1 MLEGTG
7 VGAPQAWRAR
17 SDLHDRRAVRAGAP
31 HARGGPHRRGEE
43 TVETIVQELRQAAR
57 TLWRAPGFAAVAV
70 LTLGLGIG
78 ASTAIFSVVEGVL
91 LRSLPYP
98 EPDAIVRVFQVNDE
112 GGRTPFSHPNLE
124 DVRAQNRTFSGL
136 AQYAVGATPV
146 TVGEELSLTGI
157 AAVSGE
163 FFDVVGIHPAI
174 GRAFT
179 AEEAAGRGAPVAV
192 VSHEFWQGALGGMR
206 DLSSLELRT
215 QSGAMSIVG
224 VMPPGF
230 AFPDRA
236 DVDVIT
242 PYAERPSPSRTAHSW
257 RVIGR
262 LRDGV
267 TLAQARQDLSAI
279 ARRLKAEYGD
289 DTWMAD
295 AAAVP
300 LHEHLVGNVR
310 PALLVLLAASAVLL
324 LIACANV
331 VNLLLSRMAM
341 RQRELAVRLALGAG
355 TGRLVRQYLA
365 EALVL
370 SLAGGAVGVLLAAWG
385 VDALLA
391 LEPGRLPRLD
401 EIGVNATVLGYALV
415 VSILTATTLG
425 LLMAWRSTR
434 ADVRGTLA
442 ASQRTMA
449 GGASSRRVR
458 AGLVVAEVAMTIV
471 LLAGAGLLVRSFAR
485 LLAVDPGFRTEG
497 AVVMDVMLP
506 MVRDRESAVR
516 NARFVE
522 ELTARVRAVPGV
534 EHVGVVD
541 APPLSGRGPDG
552 MFLILDRPDEVQNFD
567 DWRRIS
573 KNPDRTGYAE
583 YRQASGDYFRAMGIP
598 LVAGRLF
605 DERDHADAP
614 HVAVISESLAR
625 TRWPGEDPIG
635 KIIQF
640 GNMDGDLRPMT
651 IVGVV
656 GDVRHESLEA
666 EPAPTFYG
674 NAARRAVMGRVS
686 VVIAG
691 PGART
696 AVGSA
701 RAAAQALDPT
711 IPVRFQ
717 MIEELFSDSLAER
730 RFSMLLLGIFALV
743 ALFVAAAGLY
753 GVISYLVAQRTREV
767 GIRIAVGARPADVM
781 RLVVGQGAALAAA
794 GVACGILAALAL
806 TRFLAGM
813 VYGIGTTDPVT
824 FAGVAGVLLGV
835 AVLASWVPARRAV
848 RVDPMVALRE
858 E

>member
-1 MLEGTG
+1 M
-7 VGAPQAWRAR
+7 A
-17 SDLHDRRAVRAGAP
+17 
-31 HARGGPHRRGEE
+31 
-43 TVETIVQELRQAAR
+43 TIVQELRQAAR
-57 TLWRAPGFAAVAV
+57 GLWRTPGFAVVAV
-70 LTLGLGIG
+70 LTLGVGIG
-78 ASTAIFSVVEGVL
+78 ASTAVFSVVEGVL

-98 EPDAIVRVFQVNDE
+98 DPDGLVRVFQVNDE
-112 GGRTPFSHPNLE
+112 GKRSPFSHPNLE
-124 DVRAQNRTFSGL
+124 DVRASNRTFTGL
-136 AQYAVGATPV
+136 AQYAVGSTPV
-146 TVGEELSLTGI
+146 MVGDELSMTGI
-157 AAVSGE
+157 ALVSSE
-163 FFDVVGIHPAI
+163 FFDVVGIHPVV
-174 GRAFT
+174 GRGFT
-179 AEEAAGRGAPVAV
+179 AEEAAGTGAPVVV
-192 VSHEFWQGALGGMR
+192 VSHEFWQGALGGVR
-206 DLSSLELRT
+206 DLSLLTLRL
-215 QSGAMSIVG
+215 QSGAVSVVG

-230 AFPDRA
+230 EFPDGV
-236 DVDVIT
+236 DVDVIS
-242 PYAERPSPSRTAHSW
+242 PYAERQNPSRTAHNW

-267 TLAQARQDLSAI
+267 TLAQARQDLTAI

-289 DTWMAD
+289 ETWMVD
-295 AAAVP
+295 AAVVP

-310 PALLVLLAASAVLL
+310 PALLVLLAASGVLL

-355 TGRLVRQYLA
+355 TGRLVRHYVA

-370 SLAGGAVGVLLAAWG
+370 SLTGGAVGVLLAAWG

-391 LEPGRLPRLD
+391 LEPGQLPRLD
-401 EIGVNATVLGYALV
+401 EIGVNATVLGYALG
-415 VSILTATTLG
+415 VSVLTAAALG
-425 LLMAWRSTR
+425 LLMAWRATR

-458 AGLVVAEVAMTIV
+458 SALVVAEVAMTIV
-471 LLAGAGLLVRSFAR
+471 LLAGAGLLVRSFGR

-506 MVRDRESAVR
+506 MASQDVVR
-516 NARFVE
+516 NARFLD
-522 ELTARVRAVPGV
+522 ELTRRIGAVPGV
-534 EHVGVVD
+534 EHVGVTD
-541 APPLSGRGPDG
+541 APPLSGRGASG
-552 MFLILDRPDEVQNFD
+552 MFLILDRPDEVQSFD
-567 DWRRIS
+567 DWMRIME
-573 KNPDRTGYAE
+573 NPNRTGEAE
-583 YRQASGDYFRAMGIP
+583 YRWASGDYFRAMGIP

-635 KIIQF
+635 KLIQF
-640 GNMDGDLRPMT
+640 GNMDGDLRAMT

-666 EPAPTFYG
+666 EPLPTFYG
-674 NAARRAVMGRVS
+674 NALQRPVMGRVS
-686 VVIAG
+686 VVISG
-691 PGART
+691 PGAQA
-696 AVGSA
+696 AVGQA
-701 RAAAQALDPT
+701 RAAVQSLDPT
-711 IPVRFQ
+711 IPVLFRP
-717 MIEELFSDSLAER
+717 IEDYFSYSLAGR
-730 RFSMLLLGIFALV
+730 RFSMVLLGIFAVV

-781 RLVVGQGAALAAA
+781 RLVVGQGAVLAAA
-794 GVACGILAALAL
+794 GVACGVLAALAL

-813 VYGIGTTDPVT
+813 VYGVGTTDPAT
-824 FAGVAGVLLGV
+824 FAGVAGLLLGV
-835 AVLASWVPARRAV
+835 ATLASWVPARRAV
-848 RVDPMVALRE
+848 RVDPMVVLRE

>member
-1 MLEGTG
+1 MSALLRE
-7 VGAPQAWRAR
+7 VHRA
-17 SDLHDRRAVRAGAP
+17 
-31 HARGGPHRRGEE
+31 
-43 TVETIVQELRQAAR
+43 IR
-57 TLWRAPGFAAVAV
+57 TLRRAPGFTFVAV

-98 EPDAIVRVFQVNDE
+98 DPDGLVRVFQVNDE
-112 GGRTPFSHPNLE
+112 GNRMAFSHPNLE
-124 DVRAQNRTFSGL
+124 DVRANNRTFTGL
-136 AQYAVGATPV
+136 AQYAIGTTPV
-146 TVGEELSLTGI
+146 MVGEELSLAGI
-157 AAVSGE
+157 AWVSGE

-174 GRAFT
+174 GRGF
-179 AEEAAGRGAPVAV
+179 AAGEVTGRGAPVAV
-192 VSHEFWQGALGGMR
+192 VSHEFWQGALGGVP
-206 DLSSLELRT
+206 DISTLTLRL
-215 QSGAMSIVG
+215 QSGAVSVVG

-230 AFPDRA
+230 EFPGGA
-236 DVDVIT
+236 DVDVIA
-242 PYAERPSPSRTAHSW
+242 PYTVAQNPARTAHNW
-257 RVIGR
+257 WVIGR

-267 TLAQARQDLSAI
+267 TLAQAQQDLSAI
-279 ARRLKAEYGD
+279 ARRLKAEHGD
-289 DTWMAD
+289 ETWMVD
-295 AAAVP
+295 AAVVP
-300 LHEHLVGNVR
+300 LHEYLVGNVR
-310 PALLVLLAASAVLL
+310 PALLVLLAASGVLL

-355 TGRLVRQYLA
+355 SGRLVRQYLA

-370 SLAGGAVGVLLAAWG
+370 SLTGGAVGVLLATWG

-401 EIGVNATVLGYALV
+401 EIGVNTTVLGYALV
-415 VSILTATTLG
+415 VSILTATALG
-425 LLMAWRSTR
+425 LLMAWRATR

-442 ASQRTMA
+442 ASQRTMV
-449 GGASSRRVR
+449 GGGSSRRVR

-471 LLAGAGLLVRSFAR
+471 LLAGAGLLARSFAR

-497 AVVMDVMLP
+497 AVVMDAMLP
-506 MVRDRESAVR
+506 AAWDLQVAVR
-516 NARFVE
+516 NRRFLD
-522 ELTARVRAVPGV
+522 ELVQRIRAVRGV
-534 EHVGVVD
+534 EHVGVTD
-541 APPLSGRGPDG
+541 APPLSGRGASG
-552 MFLILDRPDEVQNFD
+552 MFLILDRPDEVRSFD
-567 DWRRIS
+567 DWLRFME
-573 KNPDRTGYAE
+573 NPNRTGYAE

-635 KIIQF
+635 KLIQF

-666 EPAPTFYG
+666 EPSPTFYG
-674 NAARRAVMGRVS
+674 NAAQRPVMGRVS
-686 VVIAG
+686 VVVSG
-691 PGART
+691 PDASA

-711 IPVRFQ
+711 IPVRFRQ
-717 MIEELFSDSLAER
+717 IEDFFADSLAER

-767 GIRIAVGARPADVM
+767 GIRIAVGARPTDVM
-781 RLVVGQGAALAAA
+781 RLVVGQGAVLAAA

-813 VYGIGTTDPVT
+813 VYGVGTTDPVT
-824 FAGVAGVLLGV
+824 FAGVGGVLLGV
-835 AVLASWVPARRAV
+835 AVLASWAPARRAV